1 MASTESAERSG
12 KLSRARII
20 EIAFEHFAANGYR
33 GASLAK
39 IAAEVGLSQ
48 PGLLHHFP
56 NKSALFMAVL
66 LKRDTSDLDAVGVRV
81 KEIGELDTDQL
92 FDFFERLVRHNADNR
107 NLVQLAHL
115 TAAEATGDDH
125 PAHEWAVRRAR
136 YLRELCAAS
145 IQRGIDNGQVRKD
158 ADPQTVAT
166 MLIAASEGLE
176 NQWLA
181 DSSVDLAS
189 NFAAFA
195 DMLRR
200 DLKPSGSGVSSA

>member
-39 IAAEVGLSQ
+39 IAAEVGISQ

-66 LKRDTSDLDAVGVRV
+66 LERDTRDLDAVGMQVE
-81 KEIGELDTDQL
+81 KIAELDAHQL
-92 FDFFERLVRHNADNR
+92 FDFLEGLVRHNAENR
-107 NLVQLAHL
+107 NMVQMAHL
-115 TAAEATGDDH
+115 TAAEATGPDH
-125 PAHEWAVRRAR
+125 PAHEWVV
-136 YLRELCAAS
+136 LRTSYFRDLCTAAL
-145 IQRGIDNGQVRKD
+145 QNGVDKGQVRKD
-158 ADPQTVAT
+158 ADPRAVAT

-176 NQWLA
+176 NQWLI
-181 DSSVDLAS
+181 DPTVDLAGS
-189 NFAAFA
+189 FVEFTT
-195 DMLRR
+195 MLRR
-200 DLKPSGSGVSSA
+200 ALKPKKR

>member
-39 IAAEVGLSQ
+39 IAAEVGISQ

-66 LKRDTSDLDAVGVRV
+66 LERDTRDLDAVGMQVE
-81 KEIGELDTDQL
+81 KIAELDAHQL
-92 FDFFERLVRHNADNR
+92 FDFLEGLVRHNAENR
-107 NLVQLAHL
+107 NMVQMAHL
-115 TAAEATGDDH
+115 TAAEATGPDH
-125 PAHEWAVRRAR
+125 PAHEWVV
-136 YLRELCAAS
+136 LRTSYFRDLCTAAL
-145 IQRGIDNGQVRKD
+145 QNGVDKGQVRKD
-158 ADPQTVAT
+158 ADPRAVAT

-176 NQWLA
+176 NQWLI
-181 DSSVDLAS
+181 DPTVDLAGS
-189 NFAAFA
+189 FVEFTT
-195 DMLRR
+195 MLRR
-200 DLKPSGSGVSSA
+200 DLKPKKR

>member
-39 IAAEVGLSQ
+39 IAAEVGISQ

-66 LKRDTSDLDAVGVRV
+66 LERDTRDLDAVGMQVE
-81 KEIGELDTDQL
+81 KIAELDAHQL
-92 FDFFERLVRHNADNR
+92 FDFLEGLVRHNAENR
-107 NLVQLAHL
+107 NMVQMAHL
-115 TAAEATGDDH
+115 TAAEATGPDH
-125 PAHEWAVRRAR
+125 PAHEWVV
-136 YLRELCAAS
+136 LRTSYFRDLCTAAL
-145 IQRGIDNGQVRKD
+145 QNGVDKGQVRKD
-158 ADPQTVAT
+158 ADPRAVAT

-176 NQWLA
+176 NQWLIA
-181 DSSVDLAS
+181 PTVDLAGS
-189 NFAAFA
+189 FGEFPTL
-195 DMLRR
+195 LRR
-200 DLKPSGSGVSSA
+200 DQKPKKR